1 MYSFKMARCV
11 LFVGLVYHGMFPCP
25 KNASPKRFLNGLSNP
40 LQKNKCRNLTVTAF
54 IGALQGI
61 RTPDLLVRRDT
72 QIVELHYIWWN
83 LAELSDKSSVQETKR
98 PISASVD
105 MLGFMQK
112 LIFCPFVRILLEQ
125 TTPSFWRRISF
136 RIYLLR
142 KARRKGG
149 TS

>member
-1 MYSFKMARCV
+1 M
-11 LFVGLVYHGMFPCP
+11 L
-25 KNASPKRFLNGLSNP
+25 SPL
-40 LQKNKCRNLTVTAF
+40 

-72 QIVELHYIWWN
+72 QIVELHSIWWN

-112 LIFCPFVRILLEQ
+112 LIFRPFVRILLEQ
-125 TTPSFWRRISF
+125 TTPYFWRRISC
-136 RIYLLR
+136 RM
-142 KARRKGG
+142 
-149 TS
+149 